1 LNALRR
7 RGRKK
12 RVPPA
17 RHPDGATPRGATA
30 RRRESVD
37 AVKPV
42 LRWGVLPCAAL
53 LVGCL
58 TVVRD
63 WPVLFGRVPLP
74 AEIVTSFPPWE
85 SVSLHGPDRQPP
97 AHAEMGDLVTELYPW
112 KAYTRA
118 AVSGGS
124 LPLWNPHILLGAPF
138 VGDPQTGLFYP
149 LNLVYY
155 ALPTPLAW
163 TLSFLLRTVL
173 AGVLAGLLAAALG
186 ASRAGALAAAV
197 TFAFCGWVTA
207 FQTRPHLDSVVWLPL
222 VLLGVDRLQRRLDAP
237 SVALAAAAFA
247 LPVLAGQPESAAHVT
262 LAGGAF
268 FLYRLALPP
277 ADLDRPRRLR
287 FGGLF
292 VASGLLALGLA
303 AVQML
308 PALEFIGELGRT
320 VSASWGG
327 KPLREI
333 VTFVSRD
340 LGANPSSAGVEIP
353 ECSAYAGMLA
363 LLIAPFAV
371 FHRNRRDAIF
381 FALLAAAAASIAYGV
396 GPAYALSLRVPI
408 LKGIPN
414 WRLLGVADLAL
425 AVLAALGLSAA
436 QDRLREAR
444 RAPAGWWWAVAA
456 AGSIAAAGV
465 AYLISHEAVPP
476 AGRILSLATVRQPLG
491 SAAFL
496 IAAAALLALAL
507 GGRLRPSVFGALAV
521 ALCAADL
528 VSASYRFFPFVH
540 PAEIFPAAP
549 TFDFL
554 SRDSEPQRVA
564 AVDVAYGS
572 SFETMYGL
580 ESPTGFTVT
589 LRRTVDLLAPLGFQ
603 ESATGLTSDAILAGP
618 HRLLDLLNVKYLVA
632 TTWNRGAS
640 ALASRPDRFRL
651 VFSDGSVRVFEN
663 RTVLPRAFLVPASG
677 ARVISEE
684 SAQLARVSDA
694 AFEPAAEVVLASAAE
709 VGGSSGAAPAPGRQ
723 AAPPRVLE
731 RGNRSIRLKV
741 DAPQAGILVLSQ
753 AYYPGWVAV
762 VDGRTTPALRV
773 DFGLA
778 GVALAPGAHEVLF
791 RYAPRYLRL
800 GAMLTIASLIGAAAC
815 WLVPRRSSDRREAAA
830 AAE

>member
-1 LNALRR
+1 MKA
-7 RGRKK
+7 
-12 RVPPA
+12 
-17 RHPDGATPRGATA
+17 
-30 RRRESVD
+30 
-37 AVKPV
+37 V
-42 LRWGVLPCAAL
+42 LRWRVLPCAAL

-58 TVVRD
+58 TLVRD

-74 AEIVTSFPPWE
+74 AEIVASFPPWE
-85 SVSLHGPDRQPP
+85 SVRGPDRQPP

-163 TLSFLLRTVL
+163 TLSFLLRTIL
-173 AGVLAGLLAAALG
+173 AGVLAAALATTLGASRAGLG
-186 ASRAGALAAAV
+186 ASRAGALTAAV

-207 FQTRPHLDSVVWLPL
+207 FQARPHLDSVVWLPL
-222 VLLGVDRLQRRLDAP
+222 ALIGVDRLQRRLDAS
-237 SVALAAAAFA
+237 SVALTAAAFA

-262 LAGGAF
+262 LAGGLF
-268 FLYRLALPP
+268 FVYRLALPP
-277 ADLDRPRRLR
+277 ADLKRPGRVR
-287 FGGLF
+287 FGALF
-292 VASGLLALGLA
+292 LASGLLALGLA

-381 FALLAAAAASIAYGV
+381 FALLAAAAVSIAYGV
-396 GPAYALSLRVPI
+396 GPAYALSLRVPV

-425 AVLAALGLSAA
+425 AVLAALGLSAVEA
-436 QDRLREAR
+436 GLRERR
-444 RAPAGWWWAVAA
+444 RAPEGWWWLAAGPASLAAAAVAFMVTL
-456 AGSIAAAGV
+456 GV
-465 AYLISHEAVPP
+465 VR
-476 AGRILSLATVRQPLG
+476 AGRTLPTLHALRQPLS

-528 VSASYRFFPFVH
+528 VSTSYRFFPFVR

-554 SRDSEPQRVA
+554 SRDPEPNRVA

-603 ESATGLTSDAILAGP
+603 ESATGLTSDSILAGP
-618 HRLLDLLNVKYLVA
+618 RRLLDLLNVKYLVA

-651 VFSDGSVRVFEN
+651 VFSDASVRVFEN

-677 ARVISEE
+677 ARVISDE

-694 AFEPAAEVVLASAAE
+694 AFEPAAEVVVGSAADI
-709 VGGSSGAAPAPGRQ
+709 GGSSGGAPAADRQ

-731 RGNRSIRLKV
+731 RGIQSIRVRV
-741 DAPQAGILVLSQ
+741 DAPQAGVLVLSQ
-753 AYYPGWVAV
+753 AYYPGWVAA
-762 VDGRTTPALRV
+762 VDGRETPALRV

-778 GVALAPGAHEVLF
+778 GVAVAPGPHEVLF
-791 RYAPRYLRL
+791 RYAPRYLRI
-800 GAMLTIASLIGAAAC
+800 GAMLTIASLICAAAC
-815 WLVPRRSSDRREAAA
+815 WLAPRRISSRRERPTTSA
-830 AAE
+830 